1 MPYRKTPIVK
11 NEVYHVFNRSIAK
24 QPIFLNVRDYQR
36 AFEVFKFYQYS
47 RPLLRYSFFNR
58 LPKAQREQFLKQLES
73 TNKIVEI
80 ICFCIMPNHFHFLIR
95 GLTET
100 GIKEFIS
107 NFQNSYAKYF
117 NIKNDRTGSLF
128 QPMFKAVRIESDEQ
142 LIHVSRYIHLNPV
155 TSYLIETRDLNEYPW
170 SSYAQY
176 LGNAKSF
183 IKKDII
189 LNFFK
194 SPEDYE
200 KFVLDQVE
208 CQRELDKIKHL
219 LLE

>member
-11 NEVYHVFNRSIAK
+11 DEVYHVFNRSIAK
-24 QPIFLNVRDYQR
+24 QPIFLNVREYQR
-36 AFEVFKFYQYS
+36 ALEVFKFYQYS
-47 RPLLRYSFFNR
+47 RPPLRYSFFNR

-100 GIKEFIS
+100 GS
-107 NFQNSYAKYF
+107 QNSYAKYF

-142 LIHVSRYIHLNPV
+142 LVHVSRYIHLNPI
-155 TSYLIETRDLNEYPW
+155 TSYLIETKDLNEYPW
-170 SSYAQY
+170 SSYSEY
-176 LGNAKSF
+176 INNIESF
-183 IKKDII
+183 IKKNLI

-194 SPEDYE
+194 SAKDYE

-208 CQRELDKIKHL
+208 YQRELDKIKHL
-219 LLE
+219 VLE